1 MRPTRRPVR
10 RLVAATVA
18 ASLALAGVVPQA
30 QALTISAE
38 QVAETEGVVSGAVQ
52 RERLLAAL
60 QRDDVA
66 RALQERGVDPDEAR
80 ARVAAL
86 SDAEAARLGAEIDRA
101 PAGANDI
108 VGTLV
113 FVFVL
118 LLVTDILGFTK
129 VFPFTRPIR

>member
-1 MRPTRRPVR
+1 MHAIRRPAR

-18 ASLALAGVVPQA
+18 ASLALSGFVPRA
-30 QALTISAE
+30 QALTLSAE
-38 QVAETEGVVSGAVQ
+38 QVAESEGVVSGAVQ

-80 ARVAAL
+80 ARIAAL